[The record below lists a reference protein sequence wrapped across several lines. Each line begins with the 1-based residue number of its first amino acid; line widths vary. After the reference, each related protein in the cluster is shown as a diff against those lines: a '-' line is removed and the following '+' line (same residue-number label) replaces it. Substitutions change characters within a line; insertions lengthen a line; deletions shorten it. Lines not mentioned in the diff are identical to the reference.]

1 MSMNRRSFIKLLG
14 ASAGVGL
21 AGAPLFSVANEIMP
35 KKGRRVVVVGGGYGG
50 TIAAKYIRM
59 ADPTIE
65 VVLVTASKE
74 YISGP
79 LSTLV
84 IAGFRELKDNTIT
97 YEKLESNHGIK
108 IVYANAESVDA
119 GAKVLVTDQ
128 GTLAYDR
135 LVLSPGIDFRFEE
148 IEGYDPKT
156 TPESVPHGWLPGAQT
171 LLLKKQ
177 LESMKQGGVVVLTVP
192 PTPYRCPPG
201 PYERISLFG
210 HYLKKNNPKAKIIVW
225 DANEKIA
232 SKGPLFQKGWAK
244 HYGFDAKDSSKGMIS
259 YNSNSK
265 VTKID
270 VKGMEI
276 DNGVEAI
283 KADVINIIPPQ
294 KAGLIAFKAGVVGE
308 DKKWCPVNPM
318 NFESKLAPGIHVIGD
333 SCSTGAVTAP
343 MPKSGYSANSQAK
356 VCAMNIVQAMNGK
369 PLIPPSMVNVCYSF
383 ITDKEAISVAMVYKE
398 EGGKI
403 AEVKGAGGVSPDL
416 SEMDARYAY
425 GWIKNIL
432 TEMST

>member
-21 AGAPLFSVANEIMP
+21 AGAPMFSVANEIMP
-35 KKGRRVVVVGGGYGG
+35 KKGRRVVVLGGGYGG
-50 TIAAKYIRM
+50 AIAAKYIRM
-59 ADPTIE
+59 ADPSIE
-65 VVLVTASKE
+65 VVLVTENKE

-84 IAGFRELKDNTIT
+84 IAGFRDLKDNTIN
-97 YEKLESNHGIK
+97 YEKLASNHDIK
-108 IVYANAESVDA
+108 MVYAHAESVDA

-128 GTLAYDR
+128 GTIAYDR

-148 IEGYDPKT
+148 IEGYDAKT
-156 TPESVPHGWLPGAQT
+156 TPEVVPHGWLPGAQT

-177 LESMKQGGVVVLTVP
+177 IESMKQGGVVVLTVP

-201 PYERISLFG
+201 PYERTSLFAY
-210 HYLKKNNPKAKIIVW
+210 YLKQHNPTAKVIVW

-232 SKGPLFQKGWAK
+232 SKGPLFMKGWTK
-244 HYGFDAKDSSKGMIS
+244 HYGFDAKDSSKGMVS
-259 YNSNSK
+259 YHSNSK

-270 VKGMEI
+270 VKSMEI
-276 DNGVEAI
+276 DNGVETI
-283 KADVINIIPPQ
+283 KADMINIIPPQ

-308 DKKWCPVNPM
+308 DKKWCPVNPVT
-318 NFESKLAPGIHVIGD
+318 FESKLAPGIHVIGD
-333 SCSTGAVTAP
+333 SCSAAP
-343 MPKSGYSANSQAK
+343 MPKSGYAANSQAK
-356 VCAMNIVQAMNGK
+356 CCAMNLVQLMNGK
-369 PLIPPSMVNVCYSF
+369 PMIPPSFVNVCYSF
-383 ITDKEAISVAMVYKE
+383 ITDKEAISVAAVYKE
-398 EGGKI
+398 AGGKVV
-403 AEVKGAGGVSPDL
+403 EVPNSGGVSPDL